1 MATEERDAL
10 TEMVRQAKAR
20 GDTRLA
26 KRLQADL
33 DKDDCEGAVA
43 AGAEGAEQE
52 LPIADADEAGTAG
65 ALEPGYIEP
74 GTTVVVNAASANSGM
89 AQQL

>member
-1 MATEERDAL
+1 MATEEREAL

-33 DKDDCEGAVA
+33 DKDDCEGA
-43 AGAEGAEQE
+43 GAEGAEQE
-52 LPIADADEAGTAG
+52 LPIADGDEAGSNPG
-65 ALEPGYIEP
+65 AALTLTLTLNPNP
-74 GTTVVVNAASANSGM
+74 NPKP
-89 AQQL
+89 